1 MRYVNVKWFTPKPTT
16 AEALKKMYKKLAVQ
30 YHPDLG
36 GSTEIMQEINAEY
49 DYLFEALKNIHTT
62 ATGDTYEKT
71 TDEMPETFRNIINQI
86 IGLDGI
92 SIELIGSWIWVTGD
106 TYKNKKVLKAAGFKW
121 VNSKKA
127 WAWHH
132 EGTGKTSKKKFSLDD
147 IRMMYGTAEIKTQ
160 SRMRLATA

>member
-1 MRYVNVKWFTPKPTT
+1 MSKYFNPTPKTV
-16 AEALKKMYKKLAVQ
+16 EQLKKMYKKLAMQ

-36 GSTEIMQEINAEY
+36 GSTEVMQQVNNEY
-49 DYLFEALKNIHTT
+49 DTLFARLKNVHET
-62 ATGDTYEKT
+62 ATGEVYTAEDKT
-71 TDEMPETFRNIINQI
+71 AEMPETFRNIINKI

-92 SIELIGSWIWVTGD
+92 SIELIGTWIWVTGN
-106 TYKNKKVLKAAGFKW
+106 TYKSKEVLKAAGFKW

-127 WAWHH
+127 WTWHH
-132 EGTGKTSKKKFSLDD
+132 EGIGKTSKKKFSLDD